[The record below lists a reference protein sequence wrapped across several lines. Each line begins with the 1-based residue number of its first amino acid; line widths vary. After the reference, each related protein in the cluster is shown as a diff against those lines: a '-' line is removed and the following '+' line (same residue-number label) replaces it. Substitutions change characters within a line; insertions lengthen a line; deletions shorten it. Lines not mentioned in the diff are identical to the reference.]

1 MGITATIA
9 LSMGAAWACGINLY
23 ATVFML
29 GFMGLNGYV
38 ELPAELQYLQDPLV
52 LTVAGIMYCIEFFA
66 DKTPGV
72 DSGWDVIHSFIRIPA
87 GAVLAMQG
95 IATIAPEAQLAALLI
110 GGSLAACSHTTKMGS
125 RFLINTSPEPVTN
138 WTASIGEDLLVIG
151 GLWTALNYPVVFLV
165 LLAAIVVLMIWMLPK
180 IWRGMKRLGSS
191 IAEWFRGRRSG
202 RRAEPQAKVEMLD
215 SPHNG

>member
-1 MGITATIA
+1 MGIAGTIA
-9 LSMGAAWACGINLY
+9 LSMGTAWACGINLY
-23 ATVFML
+23 AAVFML

-66 DKTPGV
+66 DKTPGI

-95 IATIAPEAQLAALLI
+95 VAAIAPEAELAALLV
-110 GGSLAACSHTTKMGS
+110 GGSLAACSHATKMSS
-125 RFLINTSPEPVTN
+125 RLLINTSPEPVTN
-138 WTASIGEDLLVIG
+138 WTASISEDLLVVG

-165 LLAAIVVLMIWMLPK
+165 LLTVMVILMIWMLPK
-180 IWRGMKRLGSS
+180 IWRGLKRVGSS
-191 IAEWFRGRRSG
+191 LAEWFRGRRRG
-202 RRAEPQAKVEMLD
+202 IPAQPQVEAELLD
-215 SPHNG
+215 SPHKT